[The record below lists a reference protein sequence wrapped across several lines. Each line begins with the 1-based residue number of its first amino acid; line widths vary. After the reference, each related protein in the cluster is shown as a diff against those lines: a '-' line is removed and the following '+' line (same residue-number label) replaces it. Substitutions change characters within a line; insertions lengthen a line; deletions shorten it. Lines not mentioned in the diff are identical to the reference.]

1 LLTSSEHNS
10 LRGMCDGLVGS
21 QSRGAPGC
29 VRDQRGKQK
38 SVTLMIP
45 GIDTW
50 SRSVVILPALNRDF
64 SKILF
69 EVQGVKPEFC
79 DYIATKSELS
89 TFLLGKCELFFSK
102 LLRKTIGEAK
112 QKLLDSMKK
121 EFHKISKFCLSSIST
136 EFFIFK
142 DKYILDVLDFVV
154 SELTILSDCIPKFH
168 EKFTLNE
175 QARLLINS
183 YKIKPELW
191 IKAIK
196 YHTACPQSILLKN
209 DKPPMVEGMS
219 NFWIWSGPV
228 KRFLKNIFCRRP
240 CKLNRDLAFGF
251 LQGIKRGCRAVPT
264 SFLEKEVEKHVIAM
278 TTPPVF
284 QPINVLYDKVTGR
297 KWEELDL
304 DPNLI
309 YPDHNPENR
318 VYDIIEDTFS
328 STLDSILYPTRRGF
342 KVKTYEPSH
351 NSSFERS
358 RGLGGSYAEVIHQ
371 LNLPIETVQVPCKGV
386 VKEYQRYTP
395 PEMEDVLDIAR
406 KKVENYQETSEMLT
420 SFASAFGDETMEGYL
435 PGYKTYTEKRRP
447 MTAVIPLSEPLKVR
461 IITKG
466 EALNQYCAKS
476 LQKQMKTYINRYP
489 SLVLTTRPLLPEDFD
504 VVWTKEKELFERL
517 KLDITF
523 DKHVSGDYSAATDK
537 LNCHFTRAIFERF
550 LVILKVPER
559 DREVY
564 REVLYSQ
571 RLDYPKEYCKS
582 LIEKFPELNV
592 SQEKGGFA
600 VDQQNGQ
607 LMGSILS
614 FPILCIA
621 NLACYKLALERYM
634 MVVKPRKRPY
644 SIHPKDLP
652 VLVNGDDIYFRT
664 NDVFYTIW
672 KEIITFAGFELSIG
686 KNYVHADTF
695 TINSQM
701 FTYLNGTLTETTYL
715 NVGLLKGQSKSGA
728 AGEKLP
734 LWDLYNKVLTGCQD
748 KFQTHKRFLYYHKD
762 HLREVSG
769 TNKQGKSGLYNYFLP
784 RMLGGLGFIRFSEEI
799 PVRLT
804 EFQNQLGTF
813 FHNQI
818 ANMCDSP
825 HVGKPALSSIK
836 IVDKNALAIP
846 SPYKGEPIYMT
857 LPLITPIPVGFEL
870 PNKLETEDRIFCNI
884 IPQEVLDDPIA
895 YKDTE
900 IPHWE
905 PKLCYRGISSD
916 VLKQFRSSNKN
927 RTGVSFFG
935 LKDALTGNYP
945 YKLVRSIVDD
955 VETHQANLNFLFCKD
970 IVGDLIDSIFPG
982 TDESVPID
990 SI

>member
-1 LLTSSEHNS
+1 
-10 LRGMCDGLVGS
+10 
-21 QSRGAPGC
+21 
-29 VRDQRGKQK
+29 
-38 SVTLMIP
+38 
-45 GIDTW
+45 
-50 SRSVVILPALNRDF
+50 
-64 SKILF
+64 
-69 EVQGVKPEFC
+69 VKPELC

-89 TFLLGKCELFFSK
+89 TFLIKRCEFFFSR
-102 LLRKTIGEAK
+102 LLSKTQGEAK
-112 QKLLDSMKK
+112 QKTLDSLKK
-121 EFHKISKFCLSSIST
+121 EFLKINKFCRSCVND

-168 EKFTLNE
+168 EKFTLDE
-175 QARLLINS
+175 QSRILINS

-209 DKPPMVEGMS
+209 DKPPMVDGMS

-228 KRFLKNIFCRRP
+228 KRYLKNIFCRRP

-251 LQGIKRGCRAVPT
+251 LQGIKRGCRTVPT

-278 TTPPVF
+278 VTPPVYT
-284 QPINVLYDKVTGR
+284 PINVLYDKVSGM
-297 KWEELDL
+297 KWEDLGL
-304 DPNLI
+304 DPN
-309 YPDHNPENR
+309 YFYSQHEPENR
-318 VYDIIEDTFS
+318 VYDIIEDTFA
-328 STLDSILYPTRRGF
+328 STLDSILYPTRRAF

-358 RGLGGSYAEVIHQ
+358 RGLGGSYAEVVHQ
-371 LNLPIETVQVPCKGV
+371 LELPVETVKVPCKGII
-386 VKEYQRYTP
+386 KEYQRYTP
-395 PEMEDVLDIAR
+395 PVMEDVLDIAR
-406 KKVENYQETSEMLT
+406 KRITDYQETSEILS
-420 SFASAFGDETMEGYL
+420 SFASMFGDETMEGYA
-435 PGYKTYTEKRRP
+435 PGYKTYLETRRP
-447 MTAVIPLSEPLKVR
+447 LTAVVPLSEPLKVR

-489 SLVLTTRPLLPEDFD
+489 SLVLTTRPLLMEDFNQ
-504 VVWTKEKELFERL
+504 VWSKEKELFSKLR
-517 KLDITF
+517 LDIQL
-523 DKHVSGDYSAATDK
+523 DLHVSGDYSAATDK

-550 LVILKVPER
+550 LVILNVPER

-571 RLDYPKEYCKS
+571 RLVYPKEYCKS
-582 LIEKFPELNV
+582 LRLKFPELNV
-592 SQEKGGFA
+592 SQEKDGFA
-600 VDQQNGQ
+600 VDQMNGQ

-621 NLACYKLALERYM
+621 NLACYKLALERYL
-634 MVVKPRKRPY
+634 MVIKPRKRPY

-664 NDVFYTIW
+664 NEQFYSIW
-672 KEIITFAGFELSIG
+672 KEVITFAGFELSIG
-686 KNYVHADTF
+686 KNYVHTDTF

-701 FTYLNGTLTETTYL
+701 FTLTKDGLQETTYL

-734 LWDLYNKVLTGCQD
+734 LWDLYNKVLLGCQD

-769 TNKQGKSGLYNYFLP
+769 TNKHGKSGLYNYFLP

-813 FHNQI
+813 FHNHI
-818 ANMCDSP
+818 TSMCDSP
-825 HVGKPALSSIK
+825 LVGKPILSSVK
-836 IVDKNALAIP
+836 IVDKNALTIP
-846 SPYKGEPIYMT
+846 SPYKGDPIYMT
-857 LPLITPIPVGFEL
+857 LPIDEPIPEGFEL
-870 PNKLETEDRIFCNI
+870 PNKIESEDRMFCSI
-884 IPQEVLDDPIA
+884 IPQQCLDDPLS
-895 YKDTE
+895 YKGTE

-935 LKDALTGNYP
+935 LKDSLIGKYP
-945 YKLVRSIVDD
+945 YKLVRSIIDD
-955 VETHQANLNFLFCKD
+955 AETHRANESFLLCLD
-970 IVGDLIDSIFPG
+970 VVDDLIDSIFPG